1 MECNQKTAKFFI
13 GEKLNEEVEL
23 GVSKLPPDIQ
33 VVYLAEGLLKA
44 YKSHNTERNGQGI
57 TKLVEQV
64 GFGLI
69 ADGDEIYNN
78 IPIPEKDFRA
88 ITYDEKESIIRFGWH
103 EVFRRIPTKDEQRI
117 TFDVDL

>member
-1 MECNQKTAKFFI
+1 
-13 GEKLNEEVEL
+13 
-23 GVSKLPPDIQ
+23 
-33 VVYLAEGLLKA
+33 YLAEGPLKA

-57 TKLVEQV
+57 TKLVEWI

-69 ADGDEIYNN
+69 ADGDEILNN

-88 ITYDEKESIIRFGWH
+88 ITYDEKEGIIIFGWH
-103 EVFRRIPTKDEQRI
+103 EVFRWIPTKDEYRI